1 LISTAVIPYLYDEQA
16 IAATK
21 NPQLKLLFQLCKF
34 AILDKGIG
42 QCSNRR
48 NAELIVFC
56 SVLADEDE
64 LQWYIPAA
72 ILPSELQ
79 GMLNVINEFLKTPFH
94 LDGKKATSLL
104 SKKRRRHRRAPS
116 AESQENAEVEDD
128 ESRTR
133 RKEKKKREKEQYK
146 SAQFIGD
153 SDEEY
158 GDMHEFLEKEKKL
171 RNRVALA
178 GAAVASQAVR
188 PLGMRAHGM
197 KKRKR
202 GKRST
207 SPKQSMSK
215 GKVLELSDSSN
226 SDGKKERIGSGSEDV
241 DGSDDDN
248 FVTSEILHISSS
260 SGNALTPSHH
270 SAGAESPLVSPS
282 LPNSLLPKLST
293 RTRQLVVLSDD
304 ED

>member
-1 LISTAVIPYLYDEQA
+1 MGSLLY
-16 IAATK
+16 
-21 NPQLKLLFQLCKF
+21 
-34 AILDKGIG
+34 
-42 QCSNRR
+42 
-48 NAELIVFC
+48 
-56 SVLADEDE
+56 SVLVDEDE

-79 GMLNVINEFLKTPFH
+79 GMLNVINEFLKTPFN
-94 LDGKKATSLL
+94 LDGKKAISLL

-128 ESRTR
+128 EPRTR
-133 RKEKKKREKEQYK
+133 RKEKKKKEKEQYK
-146 SAQFIGD
+146 SAQFIED

-178 GAAVASQAVR
+178 GAAAASQAVR

-202 GKRST
+202 GKKSA
-207 SPKQSMSK
+207 SLKQSMRK

-226 SDGKKERIGSGSEDV
+226 SDGKRERIGSGSEDV

-248 FVTSEILHISSS
+248 FVTSEILHTSSS
-260 SGNALTPSHH
+260 SQNALTPSHR
-270 SAGAESPLVSPS
+270 SAGAESPLVSLS
-282 LPNSLLPKLST
+282 LPNSPLPKLST

-304 ED
+304 EG